1 MTYNSIEDIPRI
13 GFGLWK
19 IEKKS
24 CSETVYTAIK
34 SGYRHLDSASDYGNE
49 REVGEG
55 IKKAIDDGLCQR
67 EDLWITSKLWN
78 TYHHPSHVKL
88 ALEKTLDDLQL
99 DYLDLYLIHFPISLK
114 FVPFEERYPP
124 EWFYDPNIPEPAMV
138 PARVPLSDTWQ
149 AMEALKR
156 EKLVRHIGIC
166 NYSTALLH
174 DLMNYCDTK
183 PEILQIE
190 AHPYL
195 AQEKL
200 VRLAKHYE
208 MEVTAFSPL
217 GSLSYEEM
225 GGAEQSE
232 SLLLN
237 ETVTTI
243 ARNLQVSPAQVVLG
257 WALNRGTSVVVKSSS
272 QSRMLENL
280 DSVNLKLDQEAM
292 DAISQL
298 NRNKRYNDPGVFC
311 EDAFNTFYPIYE

>member
-19 IEKKS
+19 IPRNL
-24 CSETVYTAIK
+24 CSDLVYKAIK
-34 SGYRHLDSASDYGNE
+34 SGYRHFDSASDYGNE

-55 IKKAIDDGLCQR
+55 IKNAIDDGLCER
-67 EDLWITSKLWN
+67 EDLWLTSKLWN
-78 TYHHPSHVKL
+78 TYHHPSHAKL
-88 ALEKTLDDLQL
+88 ALEKTLYDLQL

-124 EWFYDPNIPEPAMV
+124 EWFYDPNTPEPAMA

-149 AMEALKR
+149 AMEGLKR
-156 EKLVRHIGIC
+156 EKLARHIGIC
-166 NYSTALLH
+166 NYSSALLH
-174 DLMNYCDTK
+174 DLMNYCETK
-183 PEILQIE
+183 PEVLQIE
-190 AHPYL
+190 AHPYHT
-195 AQEKL
+195 QEKL
-200 VRLAKHYE
+200 VRLAKNYG

-225 GGAEQSE
+225 GGAEHSE
-232 SLLLN
+232 SLLFN
-237 ETVTTI
+237 ETIQKI
-243 ARNLQVSPAQVVLG
+243 AGSLQATPAQVVLG
-257 WALNRGTSVVVKSSS
+257 WALSRGTSVVVKSSS
-272 QSRMLENL
+272 NRRMLENL
-280 DSVNLKLDQEAM
+280 NSATLKLDQAAM

>member
-1 MTYNSIEDIPRI
+1 MKYNSIKDIPKI

-19 IEKKS
+19 IPRS
-24 CSETVYTAIK
+24 LCSDTVYRAIK

-49 REVGEG
+49 KEVGVG
-55 IKKAIDDGLCQR
+55 IKKAIDDGLCER

-88 ALEKTLDDLQL
+88 ALEKTLDDLQI

-124 EWFYDPNIPEPAMV
+124 EWFNNPDIMDPVMV

-149 AMEALKR
+149 AMEALKND
-156 EKLVRHIGIC
+156 KVAHHIGIC
-166 NYSTALLH
+166 NYSSALIH
-174 DLMNYCDTK
+174 DLMNYCETK

-195 AQEKL
+195 TQEKL
-200 VRLAKHYE
+200 IRLAKNYG

-225 GGAEQSE
+225 GGAEKSE
-232 SLLLN
+232 SLLSN
-237 ETVTTI
+237 ETI
-243 ARNLQVSPAQVVLG
+243 KAISQSLQVTPAQVILG
-257 WALNRGTSVVVKSSS
+257 WALSRGTSVVVKSSS
-272 QSRMLENL
+272 DQRMLENL
-280 DSVNLKLDQEAM
+280 GSASLKLDQQAL

-298 NRNKRYNDPGVFC
+298 NINKRFNDPGVFC

>member
-1 MTYNSIEDIPRI
+1 MKYNSIKDIPKI

-19 IEKKS
+19 IPRNS
-24 CSETVYTAIK
+24 CSDTVYRAIK

-49 REVGEG
+49 KEVGEG
-55 IKKAIDDGLCQR
+55 IKKAIGDGLCER

-88 ALEKTLDDLQL
+88 ALEKTLDDLQI

-124 EWFYDPNIPEPAMV
+124 EWFNNPDILDPVMV
-138 PARVPLSDTWQ
+138 PAKVPLSDTWQ
-149 AMEALKR
+149 AMEALKSD
-156 EKLVRHIGIC
+156 KVAHHIGVC
-166 NYSTALLH
+166 NYSSALIH
-174 DLMNYCDTK
+174 DLMNYCETK

-195 AQEKL
+195 TQEKL
-200 VRLAKHYE
+200 IRLAKSYG

-225 GGAEQSE
+225 GGAEKSE
-232 SLLLN
+232 SLLSN
-237 ETVTTI
+237 ETIKAISQNVQ
-243 ARNLQVSPAQVVLG
+243 ASPAQVVLG
-257 WALNRGTSVVVKSSS
+257 WALSRGTSVVVKSSS
-272 QSRMLENL
+272 DQRMLENIG
-280 DSVNLKLDQEAM
+280 SVRLKLDQQAL

-298 NRNKRYNDPGVFC
+298 NINKRFNDPGVFC